1 MFALKILLRKTMIY
15 RRNRMESHE
24 CLELSEK
31 IQEAVCDLNEWKN
44 AGSINIYKSTGNEV
58 STKDLIYEAERVSN
72 KQVFYPTPKPR
83 ENMLDVDLVIV
94 PGVVFDEKC
103 ARYGRG
109 KGYYDRFLE
118 VLPKKTIM
126 IGIAYNFQVLPYK
139 WKLKLNEFDIKMD
152 MVLTEKRIIQKKGT
166 FFY

>member
-1 MFALKILLRKTMIY
+1 M
-15 RRNRMESHE
+15 
-24 CLELSEK
+24 
-31 IQEAVCDLNEWKN
+31 
-44 AGSINIYKSTGNEV
+44 
-58 STKDLIYEAERVSN
+58 IYEAERVSN

-126 IGIAYNFQVLPYK
+126 IGIAYNFQVLPYR

-152 MVLTEKRIIQKKGT
+152 MVITEKRIIQKRGT
-166 FFY
+166 LTYKE